1 MFGWGSGSA
10 GEGGRA
16 DRRILI
22 AIAGRQHADQLAAAL
37 VEDGI
42 DAGLCHTRPVRPELR
57 APLNG
62 RHLWLPARA
71 VAERLAAGL
80 MKDGAAKRFAY
91 KMYMSFDRAIA
102 RRLKR
107 ARPAAVIGYEN
118 GALALFRQAREA
130 GIPTILDAASVHH
143 TLQAEAGLI
152 DGGREFRAFVAKR
165 KDAEIALADHVI
177 TCSTLA
183 RDSYV
188 AAGVPAD
195 RVHVLPLG
203 FDPGIF
209 TPGDDPDRTGPVRLA
224 FVGRFTRVK
233 GADVLAAAVEKL
245 AANSTPY
252 ELRIA
257 ADPSGD
263 QEIRARLDAKA
274 SLLGKLPHDQLPDL
288 YRWADALVLPS
299 RFDSFGLVVLEALAC
314 GLPVIVSDRVGA
326 KDFVEHGVNGM
337 IVPSGDVD
345 ALADTL
351 TQLARAPETV
361 RAMRSAALASA
372 RGAEWARY
380 RKRAAETVRAI
391 LGWPA

>member
-1 MFGWGSGSA
+1 MFGWASGSA

-57 APLNG
+57 APLKG

-71 VAERLAAGL
+71 VAERVATRL

-91 KMYMSFDRAIA
+91 RMYMSFDRAIA

-118 GALALFRQAREA
+118 GALAIFRQAREA

-143 TLQAEAGLI
+143 TLQAEAGLL
-152 DGGREFRAFVAKR
+152 DGGKEFRAFVAKR
-165 KDAEIALADHVI
+165 KDAEIVLADHVI

-195 RVHVLPLG
+195 RVHLLPLG

-209 TPGDDPDRTGPVRLA
+209 TPVDDPGRSGPLRLA
-224 FVGRFTRVK
+224 FVGRFTKVK
-233 GADVLAAAVEKL
+233 GADVLAEAVEKL
-245 AANSTPY
+245 AAEAVPY

-257 ADPSGD
+257 ADASGD
-263 QEIRARLDAKA
+263 QEIRARLDAHA
-274 SLLGKLPHDQLPDL
+274 TLLGKLPHAQLPDL

-326 KDFVEHGVNGM
+326 KDFVEHGVNGR
-337 IVPSGDVD
+337 IVPSGDAE

-351 TQLARAPETV
+351 TQLARTPETV
-361 RAMRSAALASA
+361 RTMRPAALASA
-372 RGAEWARY
+372 RGAEWAQY

-391 LGWPA
+391 LGWQA